1 MSELDRVRWHC
12 RRGMLELDL
21 LLHRFVDRH
30 LPNLSPDDMTRF
42 KEILDLQ
49 DGELWQVLS
58 GRAEIEDRRL
68 QPLVQMI
75 RGSADTREAILT
87 EKDTRL

>member
-30 LPNLSPDDMTRF
+30 LASLSPDELEHF
-42 KEILDLQ
+42 KKVLDLE
-49 DGELWQVLS
+49 DGDLWQLLS
-58 GRAEIEDRRL
+58 GGAAPEDRSL
-68 QPLVQMI
+68 EPIVLMI
-75 RGSADTREAILT
+75 RTA
-87 EKDTRL
+87 